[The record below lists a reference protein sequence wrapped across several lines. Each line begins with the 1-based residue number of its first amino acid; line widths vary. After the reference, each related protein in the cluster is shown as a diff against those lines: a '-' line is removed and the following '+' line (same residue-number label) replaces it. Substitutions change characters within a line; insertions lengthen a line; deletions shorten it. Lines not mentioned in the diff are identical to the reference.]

1 VPTVAAFAWQ
11 PWGFLLIFIG
21 LPIVLASFLARK

>member
-11 PWGFLLIFIG
+11 PWVFLLIFIG
-21 LPIVLASFLARK
+21 LPILLASILAKK

>member
-11 PWGFLLIFIG
+11 PWAFLAVLIG
-21 LPIVLASFLARK
+21 VPIVLASILAKR

>member
-11 PWGFLLIFIG
+11 PIVFLLVFIG
-21 LPIVLASFLARK
+21 LPIVLAAFLAKK

>member
-11 PWGFLLIFIG
+11 PWAFLAVFIG
-21 LPIVLASFLARK
+21 LPVVLAIVLAKK